1 MFHGLYI
8 RLWQCFFLERNTMYS
23 AVAYFVFP
31 TSTSKCTLQSVP
43 VHYLEINSPNSI
55 FTVLFSSLS
64 TRPTI
69 RVVIILFTCSAA
81 LDQWRHQNFTCSRLE
96 RIRRFQAELQVQ
108 LLSDPN
114 EAPSDRWTVIMNNDL
129 SLIPAFKSDCSWYL
143 SSSRNVRIY
152 FFWRFYSDSTTPSLH
167 CYSSWAKQDGH
178 PLCLF
183 IYVLLLLFFAPKDK
197 YDIVTGWN
205 PQVFI
210 AHFLFVN
217 FLPLLPDSQTV
228 KVV

>member
-1 MFHGLYI
+1 
-8 RLWQCFFLERNTMYS
+8 MYFTVS
-23 AVAYFVFP
+23 
-31 TSTSKCTLQSVP
+31 TSTLSWNQQSKFYLHSFILIIINTAHHSCRNYSLHMQCSPWSVTPPKFHLQQ
-43 VHYLEINSPNSI
+43 
-55 FTVLFSSLS
+55 TV
-64 TRPTI
+64 
-69 RVVIILFTCSAA
+69 
-81 LDQWRHQNFTCSRLE
+81 E